1 MKRHCRRSR
10 RTRQL
15 LRLPMGRKIVRQ
27 RAWQHRQWRPEVAS
41 EPRFY
46 VLMVLRPR
54 RHRSPWEMH

>member
-1 MKRHCRRSR
+1 MKRPTRRSW

-15 LRLPMGRKIVRQ
+15 LRLPMGRMVVRQ

-54 RHRSPWEMH
+54 RHRAPWRLY